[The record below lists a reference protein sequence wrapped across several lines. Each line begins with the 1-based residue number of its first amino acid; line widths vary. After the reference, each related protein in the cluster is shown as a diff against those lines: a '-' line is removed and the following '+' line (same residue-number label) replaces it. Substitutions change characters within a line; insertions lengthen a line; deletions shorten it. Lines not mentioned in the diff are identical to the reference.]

1 MNLTVVIISKNEV
14 SVIAET
20 IRAAQ
25 KLTDAIIVVDTGS
38 TDGTVEL
45 LEKLNVQI
53 IKSDWLGFGP
63 TKNLGIAHAK
73 TDWILSLDADE
84 RMDDTLCSSIEA
96 LTDDNAN
103 RVYSIPFLN
112 YFGDKPL
119 HYGEW
124 GGDVHIRIFNKH
136 KVQWNNNEVHEK
148 LILDNTIILKKLKG
162 FIHHRTVSSLPELQ
176 QKMEYYARLNAKHY
190 LVKGKK
196 NAAIRVWVSPLFN
209 LVSNY
214 FFKLGFLD
222 GKVGWLVAKEN
233 ARYTYKKYLY
243 LQQLQKQ
250 NNLD

>member
-1 MNLTVVIISKNEV
+1 MELTVVIIAKNEV

-25 KLTDAIIVVDTGS
+25 KLTNAIIVVDTGS
-38 TDGTVEL
+38 TDGTVAL
-45 LEKLNVQI
+45 LKEMQVAVLT
-53 IKSDWLGFGP
+53 SHWLGFGP

-84 RMDDTLCSSIEA
+84 RMDDTLCKNIQALKADSEA
-96 LTDDNAN
+96 V
-103 RVYSIPFLN
+103 VYAIPFLN
-112 YFGDKPL
+112 YFAHEPL
-119 HYGEW
+119 YYGEW
-124 GGDVHIRIFNKH
+124 GGDKHIRIFNKK

-148 LILDNTIILKKLKG
+148 LVFNTAVTVKKLRG
-162 FIHHRTVSSLPELQ
+162 FVHHKTAANLPELQ
-176 QKMEYYARLNAKHY
+176 QKMEYYARLNAQHY

-196 NAAIRVWVSPLFN
+196 NAAIKVWLSPIFN
-209 LVSNY
+209 FVVHY